1 MFKIIISEPIL
12 KGIIEIEGNKP
23 EDSRSFLYK
32 VMKRLKKLYV
42 PPPDTVWADSQK
54 NEPSNSWFLSP
65 EKIYFI

>member
-42 PPPDTVWADSQK
+42 PPRHSMGRQ
-54 NEPSNSWFLSP
+54 P
-65 EKIYFI
+65 EK